1 MSEIE
6 EEAEAPVSSVYAV
19 SAVSQEERM
28 TMFFKLRQDYLEERK
43 KIISQL
49 YKKTKFMEL
58 TNDKK
63 RNELKKKMLES
74 ESIKNIME
82 KMQRLKLTRGFKLG
96 NTHNLQDLLA
106 SQFKRVE
113 AMKEQI
119 INLKL
124 DLLFNYKT
132 EDETLAEISGKIPEF
147 NRELETYKKYL
158 SDYETVVGKKEEHVR
173 YIRTRDEIQSVLSNI
188 EKQQELVLKTHDPL
202 KQVEIIRNML
212 ETYQSSLQFDAEY
225 QDDDATAE
233 NMDEALEEPVSKRRE
248 TETTKLMKL
257 KYASCSMYKSH
268 PDDDEIY
275 LIQTPYTLSELEIT
289 KK

>member
-1 MSEIE
+1 MSEIAEPVESNE
-6 EEAEAPVSSVYAV
+6 EEK
-19 SAVSQEERM
+19 M
-28 TMFFKLRQDYLEERK
+28 TMFFKLRQDYFEERK

-49 YKKTKFMEL
+49 NKKTKFMEM

-63 RNELKKKMLES
+63 RIELKKKLLES
-74 ESIKNIME
+74 ETIKNILE
-82 KMQRLKLTRGFKLG
+82 KIQRLKRSRGFKLG
-96 NTHNLQDLLA
+96 NTHNLQELLGT
-106 SQFKRVE
+106 QFKKVE

-147 NRELETYKKYL
+147 NKQLEIYKKYL

-188 EKQQELVLKTHDPL
+188 EKQQELILKTHDPL

-212 ETYQSSLQFDAEY
+212 ETYQSSLQFDPEY

-257 KYASCSMYKSH
+257 KYANCSMYKSH

-275 LIQTPYTLSELEIT
+275 LIQTPYTISQLEIT

>member
-1 MSEIE
+1 MSEIAEPVETNDE
-6 EEAEAPVSSVYAV
+6 EK
-19 SAVSQEERM
+19 M
-28 TMFFKLRQDYLEERK
+28 TMFFKLRQDYIEERK

-49 YKKTKFMEL
+49 YKKTKFMEM

-63 RNELKKKMLES
+63 RNELKKKILDS
-74 ESIKNIME
+74 EIIKHLME
-82 KMQRLKLTRGFKLG
+82 KMQRLKRSRGFKLG
-96 NTHNLQDLLA
+96 NKHNLQDLIA
-106 SQFKRVE
+106 SQFKKVE
-113 AMKEQI
+113 TMKEQI

-147 NRELETYKKYL
+147 NKQLEIYKKYL

-188 EKQQELVLKTHDPL
+188 EKQQELILKTHDPI

-212 ETYQSSLQFDAEY
+212 ETYQSSLQFDPEY

-233 NMDEALEEPVSKRRE
+233 NMDEALEEPVLKRRE

-257 KYASCSMYKSH
+257 KYANCSMYKSH

-275 LIQTPYTLSELEIT
+275 LIQTPYTLSEFEIT

>member
-1 MSEIE
+1 MSDIE
-6 EEAEAPVSSVYAV
+6 EEVQLESN
-19 SAVSQEERM
+19 EEEKM
-28 TMFFKLRQDYLEERK
+28 TMFLKLRQDYFEERK

-49 YKKTKFMEL
+49 YKKTKFMEMP
-58 TNDKK
+58 NDKK
-63 RNELKKKMLES
+63 RNELKKKILES
-74 ESIKNIME
+74 ELIKHIME
-82 KMQRLKLTRGFKLG
+82 KMQRLKRSRGFKLG

-106 SQFKRVE
+106 SQFKKVE
-113 AMKEQI
+113 TMKEQI

-132 EDETLAEISGKIPEF
+132 EDETLADISKKIPEF
-147 NRELETYKKYL
+147 NKQLELYKKYL
-158 SDYETVVGKKEEHVR
+158 SDYETVIGNKEAHVR
-173 YIRTRDEIQSVLSNI
+173 YIRTRDEIQSILSNI

-202 KQVEIIRNML
+202 KQVEIVRNML
-212 ETYQSSLQFDAEY
+212 ETYQSSLQFDPEY
-225 QDDDATAE
+225 QDADAFTE
-233 NMDEALEEPVSKRRE
+233 PTEESNLEPVTRRRE

-275 LIQTPYTLSELEIT
+275 LIQTPYIISQLEII

>member
-1 MSEIE
+1 MSEIVE
-6 EEAEAPVSSVYAV
+6 PVESNE
-19 SAVSQEERM
+19 QEKM
-28 TMFFKLRQDYLEERK
+28 AMFFKLKQDYIEERK

-49 YKKTKFMEL
+49 YKKTKFMEM

-63 RNELKKKMLES
+63 RNELKKKILDS
-74 ESIKNIME
+74 EIIKHLME
-82 KMQRLKLTRGFKLG
+82 KMQRLKRSRGFKIG
-96 NTHNLQDLLA
+96 NTYNLQDLIT
-106 SQFKRVE
+106 SQFKKVE
-113 AMKEQI
+113 TMKEQI

-147 NRELETYKKYL
+147 NKQLEIYKKYL
-158 SDYETVVGKKEEHVR
+158 SDYETVVGKKEEHIR

-188 EKQQELVLKTHDPL
+188 EKQQELILKTHDPI
-202 KQVEIIRNML
+202 KQVEIISNML
-212 ETYQSSLQFDAEY
+212 EMYQSSLQFDPEY

-233 NMDEALEEPVSKRRE
+233 NMDEALEEPVLKRRE

-257 KYASCSMYKSH
+257 KYANCSMYKSH
-268 PDDDEIY
+268 PDDDDIY
-275 LIQTPYTLSELEIT
+275 LIQTPYNLSELEIT

>member
-1 MSEIE
+1 MSEIVEPVESNDE
-6 EEAEAPVSSVYAV
+6 EK
-19 SAVSQEERM
+19 M
-28 TMFFKLRQDYLEERK
+28 TMFFKLRQDYIEERK

-49 YKKTKFMEL
+49 YKKTKFMEM

-63 RNELKKKMLES
+63 RNELKKKILDS
-74 ESIKNIME
+74 EIIKHLME
-82 KMQRLKLTRGFKLG
+82 KMQRLKRSRGFKIG
-96 NTHNLQDLLA
+96 NTYNLQDLIT
-106 SQFKRVE
+106 SQFKKVE
-113 AMKEQI
+113 TMKEQI

-147 NRELETYKKYL
+147 NKQLEIYKKYL
-158 SDYETVVGKKEEHVR
+158 SDYETVVGKKEEHIR

-188 EKQQELVLKTHDPL
+188 EKQQELILKTHDPI

-212 ETYQSSLQFDAEY
+212 ETYQSSLQFDPEY
-225 QDDDATAE
+225 QDDAVAVEPGDI
-233 NMDEALEEPVSKRRE
+233 EEPVSKKRE

-275 LIQTPYTLSELEIT
+275 LIQIPYTLSEFEIT

>member
-1 MSEIE
+1 MSEITEPVESNDE
-6 EEAEAPVSSVYAV
+6 EK
-19 SAVSQEERM
+19 M
-28 TMFFKLRQDYLEERK
+28 TMFFKLRQDYIEERK

-49 YKKTKFMEL
+49 YKKTKFMEM

-63 RNELKKKMLES
+63 RNELKKKILES
-74 ESIKNIME
+74 EIIKHIME
-82 KMQRLKLTRGFKLG
+82 KMQRLKRSRGFKLG
-96 NTHNLQDLLA
+96 NKHNLQDLIA
-106 SQFKRVE
+106 SQFKKVE
-113 AMKEQI
+113 TMKEQI

-132 EDETLAEISGKIPEF
+132 EDETLADISGKIPEF
-147 NRELETYKKYL
+147 NKQLEIYKKYL

-188 EKQQELVLKTHDPL
+188 EKQQELILKTHDPI
-202 KQVEIIRNML
+202 KQVEIIHNIL
-212 ETYQSSLQFDAEY
+212 ETYQSSLQFDPEY

-233 NMDEALEEPVSKRRE
+233 NMDEALEEPVLKRRE

-257 KYASCSMYKSH
+257 KYANCSMYKSH

-275 LIQTPYTLSELEIT
+275 LIQTPYTLSEFEIT

>member
-6 EEAEAPVSSVYAV
+6 EVPVV
-19 SAVSQEERM
+19 SESNEEERM

-58 TNDKK
+58 ANDKK
-63 RNELKKKMLES
+63 RNELKKKILES

-82 KMQRLKLTRGFKLG
+82 KIQRLKRNRGFKLG

-113 AMKEQI
+113 VMKEQI

-147 NRELETYKKYL
+147 NKQLEIYKKYL
-158 SDYETVVGKKEEHVR
+158 SDYETVVENKEAHVR

-212 ETYQSSLQFDAEY
+212 ETYQSSLQFDPEY
-225 QDDDATAE
+225 QDDAAANVNE
-233 NMDEALEEPVSKRRE
+233 ELEEPVSKKRE

>member
-1 MSEIE
+1 MSEPEEAIETNE
-6 EEAEAPVSSVYAV
+6 EEK
-19 SAVSQEERM
+19 M
-28 TMFFKLRQDYLEERK
+28 TIFFKLRQDYFEERK

-49 YKKTKFMEL
+49 YKKTKFMEM

-63 RNELKKKMLES
+63 RIELKKKILES
-74 ESIKNIME
+74 ELIKNIME
-82 KMQRLKLTRGFKLG
+82 KMQRLKRTRGFKLG
-96 NTHNLQDLLA
+96 NKRNLQDLLE
-106 SQFKRVE
+106 SQFKKVE
-113 AMKEQI
+113 AMKEEI

-147 NRELETYKKYL
+147 NKQLEIYKKYL
-158 SDYETVVGKKEEHVR
+158 SDYETIVGNKEEHVR
-173 YIRTRDEIQSVLSNI
+173 YIRTRDEIQSILSNI

-212 ETYQSSLQFDAEY
+212 ETYQSSLQFNPEY
-225 QDDDATAE
+225 QDEIIATADIE
-233 NMDEALEEPVSKRRE
+233 EQESEPVLKRRE

-268 PDDDEIY
+268 PDDDEFY
-275 LIQTPYTLSELEIT
+275 LIQTPYTISELEVS

>member
-1 MSEIE
+1 MSEIVE
-6 EEAEAPVSSVYAV
+6 PVESNE
-19 SAVSQEERM
+19 QEKM
-28 TMFFKLRQDYLEERK
+28 AMFFKLRQDYIEERK

-49 YKKTKFMEL
+49 YKKTKFMEM

-63 RNELKKKMLES
+63 RNELKKKILDS
-74 ESIKNIME
+74 EIIKHLME
-82 KMQRLKLTRGFKLG
+82 KMQRLKRSRGFKIG
-96 NTHNLQDLLA
+96 NTYNLQDLIT
-106 SQFKRVE
+106 SQFKKVE
-113 AMKEQI
+113 TMKEQI

-147 NRELETYKKYL
+147 NKQLEIYKKYL
-158 SDYETVVGKKEEHVR
+158 SDYETVVGKKEEHIR

-188 EKQQELVLKTHDPL
+188 EKQQELILKTHDPI
-202 KQVEIIRNML
+202 KQVDIIRNML
-212 ETYQSSLQFDAEY
+212 EMYQSSLQFDPEY

-233 NMDEALEEPVSKRRE
+233 ESGDFEEPVSKRRE

-257 KYASCSMYKSH
+257 KYANCSMYKSH
-268 PDDDEIY
+268 PDDDDIY
-275 LIQTPYTLSELEIT
+275 LIQTPYTLSEFEIT

>member
-1 MSEIE
+1 MSENE
-6 EEAEAPVSSVYAV
+6 ELVESND
-19 SAVSQEERM
+19 EEKM
-28 TMFFKLRQDYLEERK
+28 TMFFKLRQDYFEERK

-49 YKKTKFMEL
+49 YKKTKFMEMS
-58 TNDKK
+58 NDKK
-63 RNELKKKMLES
+63 RNELKKKILES
-74 ESIKNIME
+74 EIVKNIME
-82 KMQRLKLTRGFKLG
+82 KMQRLKRTRGFKIG
-96 NTHNLQDLLA
+96 NKYNLQDLLE
-106 SQFKRVE
+106 SQFKKVE
-113 AMKEQI
+113 TMKEQI
-119 INLKL
+119 INMKL

-147 NRELETYKKYL
+147 NKQLEIYKKYL
-158 SDYETVVGKKEEHVR
+158 SDYETIVSNKEENVR

-212 ETYQSSLQFDAEY
+212 EMYQSSLQFNPEY
-225 QDDDATAE
+225 QDEILVNANTDQTYDS
-233 NMDEALEEPVSKRRE
+233 DLESVSKKRE

-268 PDDDEIY
+268 PDDDEFY
-275 LIQTPYTLSELEIT
+275 LIQSPYTVSELETT

>member
-1 MSEIE
+1 MSEIAEPVETNDE
-6 EEAEAPVSSVYAV
+6 EK
-19 SAVSQEERM
+19 M
-28 TMFFKLRQDYLEERK
+28 TIFFKLRQDYIEERK

-49 YKKTKFMEL
+49 YKKTKFMEM

-63 RNELKKKMLES
+63 RNELKKKILDS
-74 ESIKNIME
+74 EIIKHLME
-82 KMQRLKLTRGFKLG
+82 KMQRLKRSRGFKLG
-96 NTHNLQDLLA
+96 NKHNLQDLIA
-106 SQFKRVE
+106 SQFKKVE
-113 AMKEQI
+113 TMKEQI

-147 NRELETYKKYL
+147 NKQLEIYKKYL

-188 EKQQELVLKTHDPL
+188 EKQQELILKTHDPI
-202 KQVEIIRNML
+202 KQVEIIHNIL
-212 ETYQSSLQFDAEY
+212 ETYQSSLQFDPEY

-233 NMDEALEEPVSKRRE
+233 NMDEEPVLKRRE

-257 KYASCSMYKSH
+257 KYANCSMYKSH

>member
-1 MSEIE
+1 MSETE
-6 EEAEAPVSSVYAV
+6 ETFETND
-19 SAVSQEERM
+19 EEKM
-28 TMFFKLRQDYLEERK
+28 TMFFKLRQDYFEERK

-49 YKKTKFMEL
+49 YKKTKFMEM

-63 RNELKKKMLES
+63 RNELKKKILES
-74 ESIKNIME
+74 DIIKNIMD
-82 KMQRLKLTRGFKLG
+82 KMQRLKRTRGFKIG
-96 NTHNLQDLLA
+96 NKYNLQDLLEF
-106 SQFKRVE
+106 QFKKVE

-147 NRELETYKKYL
+147 NKQLEIYKKYL
-158 SDYETVVGKKEEHVR
+158 SDYESIVGNKEEHVR
-173 YIRTRDEIQSVLSNI
+173 YIRTRDEIESILSNI

-212 ETYQSSLQFDAEY
+212 ETYQSSLQFNPEY
-225 QDDDATAE
+225 QDVTEVNIDINLVE
-233 NMDEALEEPVSKRRE
+233 GEGLESEPVSRKRE

-257 KYASCSMYKSH
+257 KYANCSMYKLH
-268 PDDDEIY
+268 PDDDEFY
-275 LIQTPYTLSELEIT
+275 LIQVPYTISELEIA